1 MVTLARYRG
10 TVVTMMAVITMSSIL
25 RSVAHLSSEMRTQ
38 HVIVQEME
46 QIRQEIQQIKL
57 NRYTGGRGGLKLS
70 KINR

>member
-1 MVTLARYRG
+1 M
-10 TVVTMMAVITMSSIL
+10 TVMIMSSIL

-57 NRYTGGRGGLKLS
+57 NRYRGERGSKLF
-70 KINR
+70 KINRQIY

>member
-1 MVTLARYRG
+1 M
-10 TVVTMMAVITMSSIL
+10 TVMIMSSIP

-57 NRYTGGRGGLKLS
+57 NRYTGGRGEPKLS
-70 KINR
+70 KLNRQKNI

>member
-1 MVTLARYRG
+1 MTLVTRM
-10 TVVTMMAVITMSSIL
+10 TVMIMSSIL

-57 NRYTGGRGGLKLS
+57 NRYTGGRGGLNYPK
-70 KINR
+70 

>member
-1 MVTLARYRG
+1 MVTLARYRSD
-10 TVVTMMAVITMSSIL
+10 VVTMMIMSSIL

-57 NRYTGGRGGLKLS
+57 NRYTGRGV
-70 KINR
+70 